1 MKTLG
6 QNQCKGGVD
15 NRIIWAIT
23 IITAVI
29 LAVFAFI
36 LLSQDDG
43 EQPHRLDT
51 VTIAQT
57 ADFFLYAPV
66 YIALD
71 KGFFSQE
78 GLDVKLISTGGDE
91 KTWAAVLSGNADFGV
106 SDPTFVAIAA
116 ERGQPGIVIA
126 SIVNGVP
133 FWGITFL
140 ENVPIISDPA
150 DLKGY
155 SVATFPS
162 PSTAYTLQAKMFA
175 QAGLKPE
182 IREGAFG
189 TLLQILKAEE
199 ADIALEL
206 EPNVSQAV
214 EQGARVVYSLARR
227 YGEFAITG
235 LTTKPE
241 KLRNDEGQVRKVI
254 LALQKALNFAH
265 QNKAESVEILRKRFP
280 EISPTVAQAAFERAL
295 ADGIVPESVIVG
307 SNAWAKALELRRESG
322 DLTGDGG
329 QDLLDNRCANW
340 AFKEA
345 NK

>member
-1 MKTLG
+1 MKTLR
-6 QNQCKGGVD
+6 QNQRKGGVD
-15 NRIIWAIT
+15 NRVIWIIT
-23 IITAVI
+23 IIVTVI
-29 LAVFAFI
+29 LAVVAFI
-36 LLSQDDG
+36 RLSQDSD
-43 EQPHRLDT
+43 ERPHDLET

-116 ERGQPGIVIA
+116 QRGQPGIVIA

-133 FWGITFL
+133 FWGVTFR
-140 ENVPIISDPA
+140 ENVPMITDPA

-155 SVATFPS
+155 SIATFPS
-162 PSTAYTLQAKMFA
+162 PSTAYTLQARMFA
-175 QAGLKPE
+175 EAGLEPE

-189 TLLQILKAEE
+189 TLLQILKAER

-227 YGEFAITG
+227 YGEFAITA

-241 KLRNDEGQVRKVI
+241 KLRNDEDQVRRVI

-265 QNKAESVEILRKRFP
+265 RNKTESVEILRKRFP

-295 ADGIVPESVIVG
+295 ADGIVPESVVVG
-307 SNAWAKALELRRESG
+307 SGAWTKALELRRDSG
-322 DLTGDGG
+322 DLTGDAGH
-329 QDLLDNRCANW
+329 DLLDNRYANW
-340 AFKEA
+340 AYKEA